1 MLPPQ
6 HRMRRSEDFTDAV
19 RGGARS
25 GTRRLVVHLKTP
37 DDGATT
43 DPPRA
48 GLVVSTAVG
57 NAVERNLVKR
67 RLRGL
72 LATRMS
78 QLGEGEKLVV
88 RALPEARDAS
98 SSELGADLDSAL
110 ERARRR
116 RERR

>member
-1 MLPPQ
+1 
-6 HRMRRSEDFTDAV
+6 MRRSEDFTDAV

-37 DDGATT
+37 QDGNPT

-72 LATRMS
+72 LAPRMHT
-78 QLGEGEKLVV
+78 LGEGEKLVV
-88 RALPEARDAS
+88 RALPDARGAS
-98 SSELGADLDSAL
+98 SAELGADLDSAL
-110 ERARRR
+110 ARARRR
-116 RERR
+116 RDGR